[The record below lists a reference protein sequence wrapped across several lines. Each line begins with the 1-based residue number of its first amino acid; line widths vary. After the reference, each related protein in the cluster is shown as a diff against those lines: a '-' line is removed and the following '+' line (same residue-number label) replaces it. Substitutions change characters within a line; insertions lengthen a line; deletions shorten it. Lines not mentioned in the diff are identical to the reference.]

1 MLRIGIRRRN
11 NSRNNIYIF
20 FKNVF
25 TSKICK
31 TEAVKTTVKDVV
43 RNGTREFCGINI
55 LEITLNDNIRCSN
68 LAIGPKVED
77 TTFKEKAKFR

>member
-1 MLRIGIRRRN
+1 M
-11 NSRNNIYIF
+11 
-20 FKNVF
+20 
-25 TSKICK
+25 
-31 TEAVKTTVKDVV
+31 KDVV